1 MSEEPLIVPQPRPK
15 LARTF
20 LILGVVVVLVLAF
33 VSVTIGAYNLT
44 LAELLDFNN
53 LRANLVLL
61 VSRVP
66 RTIAIVLVGMSMS
79 VAGMLMQMLSR
90 NKFVSPSTAGT
101 LEAASLGILVV
112 TMFAPNSSVFFKI
125 LISSLFALAGTAL
138 LLLILR
144 RVPLRSPLVVPLLG
158 IMLGGVIAAF
168 TTFLAYRYNFLQSLA
183 AWTNGDFSR
192 VLRGRYELLWL
203 SGGLTLLAYIA
214 ADRFTV
220 AGMGEAFTKNLGVHY
235 GRIVALGLTIVSLIT
250 AVNVVTV
257 GAIPFIGLV
266 VPNVVSMLIGDNV
279 RRAIPWLA
287 VFGAGFVLA
296 CDILGRTLRHP
307 FEIPIGTV
315 VGFVGGA
322 LFLGMLLSRSSRVG

>member
-1 MSEEPLIVPQPRPK
+1 MIVPQPRPK

-20 LILGVVVVLVLAF
+20 LVLGVVVVLVLAF

>member
-1 MSEEPLIVPQPRPK
+1 MIVPQPRPK

-20 LILGVVVVLVLAF
+20 LVLGVAVVLILAL
-33 VSVTIGAYNLT
+33 VSVTIGAYELSI
-44 LAELLDFNN
+44 AELLDFEN

-66 RTIAIVLVGMSMS
+66 RTIAIILVGMSMG

-125 LISSLFALAGTAL
+125 LVSSLFALAGTAL
-138 LLLILR
+138 LLAILR

-220 AGMGEAFTKNLGVHY
+220 AGMGEAFTKNLGVNY

-296 CDILGRTLRHP
+296 CDILGRTIRYP

-315 VGFVGGA
+315 IGFVGGA
-322 LFLGMLLSRSSRVG
+322 LFLGMLLRRSSRVG